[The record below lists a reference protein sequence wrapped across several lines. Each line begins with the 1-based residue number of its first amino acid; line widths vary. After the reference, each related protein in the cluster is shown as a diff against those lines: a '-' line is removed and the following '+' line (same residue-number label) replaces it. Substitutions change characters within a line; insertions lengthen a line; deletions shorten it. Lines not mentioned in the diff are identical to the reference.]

1 MLSSTTPPHIHLT
14 KDMLGSS
21 GEVTVVE
28 PPFMCDYGVNIHVG
42 ENFYA
47 NFNCCILD
55 GADVIIGDD
64 VMFGPAVHVYTAHHP
79 IESGLRYSGKEL
91 CHPVSIGNRVW
102 VRPKDIYSTVPR
114 CNACVLSVGVT
125 VPYLTRSCFPPLPIV
140 IRSADVRSSTRAW
153 SSETTW
159 SLARVQSSPKT
170 CRAE

>member
-1 MLSSTTPPHIHLT
+1 MLSSTSPPHIHLI

-21 GEVTVVE
+21 GAVTVVE

-79 IESGLRYSGKEL
+79 IESSLRYSGKEL
-91 CHPVSIGNRVW
+91 CHPVTIGNRVW
-102 VRPKDIYSTVPR
+102 VRPIDIDT
-114 CNACVLSVGVT
+114 
-125 VPYLTRSCFPPLPIV
+125 
-140 IRSADVRSSTRAW
+140 
-153 SSETTW
+153 
-159 SLARVQSSPKT
+159 
-170 CRAE
+170 